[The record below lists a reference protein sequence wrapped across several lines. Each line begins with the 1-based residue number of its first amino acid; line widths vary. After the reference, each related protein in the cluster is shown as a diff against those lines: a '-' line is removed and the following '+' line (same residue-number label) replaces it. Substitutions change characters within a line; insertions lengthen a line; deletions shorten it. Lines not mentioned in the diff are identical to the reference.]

1 MQTDKPRVRQ
11 SDLLSE
17 EVNGQY
23 VIYDNHN
30 QAVHGLNGTMSWLWS
45 HCDGSR
51 TLDDLIAALQSDT
64 GNDNARSLITNGLQQ
79 LAEANLLE
87 PKSVDLNAVMAEPS
101 TVSRRA
107 AVAAGV
113 SIAVPMMASIIAP
126 TPAAAKSDPAKV
138 TDGKKKK

>member
-51 TLDDLIAALQSDT
+51 TLDDLIARHTIPYVGADASVAGEPAD
-64 GNDNARSLITNGLQQ
+64 RSTNRR
-79 LAEANLLE
+79 LL
-87 PKSVDLNAVMAEPS
+87 
-101 TVSRRA
+101 
-107 AVAAGV
+107 
-113 SIAVPMMASIIAP
+113 
-126 TPAAAKSDPAKV
+126 
-138 TDGKKKK
+138 